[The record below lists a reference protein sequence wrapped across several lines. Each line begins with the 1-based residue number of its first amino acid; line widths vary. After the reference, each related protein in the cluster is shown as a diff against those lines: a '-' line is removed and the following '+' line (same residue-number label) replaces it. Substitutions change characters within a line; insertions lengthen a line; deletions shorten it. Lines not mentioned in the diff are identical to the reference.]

1 MRISD
6 WSSDVCSSD
15 LEAHLHPQACRSLWE
30 SIKALP
36 GQKLITTHSPFFVQ
50 NVPFKDIVVLRR
62 DSAGPKA
69 SSIPRLTMAQVP
81 HNAALA
87 AEIAKLP
94 EAVTWDAAKG
104 AVVCSKTLS
113 EDQIRGLIR
122 CYTEA
127 DRQSYHAALRAM
139 REASRL
145 FITEEEISKLRSE
158 EHTSELQSL
167 MRNSYAV

>member
-62 DSAGPKA
+62 DPAGPKA

-113 EDQIRGLIR
+113 EDQ
-122 CYTEA
+122 
-127 DRQSYHAALRAM
+127 
-139 REASRL
+139 
-145 FITEEEISKLRSE
+145 RSE

-167 MRNSYAV
+167 MRI

>member
-1 MRISD
+1 MIRLPPRATRTD
-6 WSSDVCSSD
+6 TRFPVTT
-15 LEAHLHPQACRSLWE
+15 LFRS
-30 SIKALP
+30 
-36 GQKLITTHSPFFVQ
+36 VQ
-50 NVPFKDIVVLRR
+50 NVPFKDIVGLRR
-62 DSAGPKA
+62 DPAGPKA

-145 FITEEEISKLRSE
+145 FITEEENSKLESWAKRNRGAVDRRSVVE
-158 EHTSELQSL
+158 GKSVT
-167 MRNSYAV
+167 VG